1 METISVALNDGS
13 SVLCFHLYLI
23 NISAKSTK
31 EERCTNV
38 MFKLTLCLSVTVE
51 DPNLQQIYSCM

>member
-23 NISAKSTK
+23 NIFAKSTK
-31 EERCTNV
+31 EERCTSV

-51 DPNLQQIYSCM
+51 DPDL